1 VSELRIPFEK
11 LVSELEEILLRFD
24 FSSQRA
30 SLCAELFAKASLDGV
45 SSHGVNRFP
54 VFLEY
59 IKKGYVK
66 VSAAPV
72 LRYSSGIFER
82 WDGQLGPGN
91 LNAYHCM
98 ERAIDLAKSNGIGC
112 VAIGNSNHWMRG
124 GNYGWQAVEK
134 GCIAACITNTK
145 PNMPVW
151 GGNKPVLGNNPLVIA
166 IPRKKG
172 PLVLD
177 MALAQFSYGKMDQYL
192 RDQSLMPYDAGFD
205 DSGNLTKDP
214 ALILSNELAL
224 PVGLW
229 KGAGLS
235 LMLDILASM
244 LSDGKSTH
252 EIGEGGDEHSIS
264 QVFLCLSP
272 EQLGLTDY
280 PEEKIDAII
289 AQLKAS
295 SMFDDSEARY
305 PGEHTLKTRQANIKF
320 GVPVDTGIW
329 KEILNFKN

>member
-1 VSELRIPFEK
+1 MSELRIPFED
-11 LVSELEEILLRFD
+11 LVSTLKKILLKFD

-54 VFLEY
+54 GFLEY
-59 IKKGYVK
+59 IKKGYVN

-98 ERAIDLAKSNGIGC
+98 ERAIDLAKLNGIGC

-124 GNYGWQAVEK
+124 GNYGWQAAEK
-134 GCIAACITNTK
+134 GCIAVCITNTK

-151 GGNKPVLGNNPLVIA
+151 GGSEPVLGNNPVVIA
-166 IPRKKG
+166 IPREKG
-172 PLVLD
+172 SLVLD
-177 MALAQFSYGKMDQYL
+177 MALAQYSYGKMEQHF
-192 RDQSLMPYDAGFD
+192 RNKSLMPYDAGFD
-205 DSGNLTKDP
+205 DNGNLTKDP
-214 ALILSNELAL
+214 AAIIANELAL
-224 PVGLW
+224 PAGLW

-235 LMLDILASM
+235 LMFDILTSI
-244 LSDGKSTH
+244 LSEGKATH
-252 EIGEGGDEHSIS
+252 EIGELVDEHSIS
-264 QVFLCLSP
+264 QVFFCLSP
-272 EQLGLTDY
+272 EQLGMEEY
-280 PEEKIDAII
+280 PEEKIDTII

-305 PGEHTLKTRQANIKF
+305 PGEHTLKTRQANLRL
-320 GVPVDTGIW
+320 GVPVDQEIW
-329 KEILNFKN
+329 KKILDYKE

>member
-1 VSELRIPFEK
+1 MSEFRIPFKK
-11 LVSELEEILLRFD
+11 LTSELEEILQKFD

-30 SLCAELFAKASLDGV
+30 FLCAELFAMASLDGV

-59 IKKGYVK
+59 IKKGYVN

-98 ERAIDLAKSNGIGC
+98 ERAIDLSKLNGIGC

-124 GNYGWQAVEK
+124 GNYGWQAAEK
-134 GCIAACITNTK
+134 GCIAVCITNTK

-151 GGNKPVLGNNPLVIA
+151 GGSEPVLGNNPLVIA

-192 RDQSLMPYDAGFD
+192 RDQSIMPYDAGFD
-205 DSGNLTKDP
+205 DKGNLTKDP
-214 ALILSNELAL
+214 GAIIANELAL
-224 PVGLW
+224 PAGLW
-229 KGAGLS
+229 KGVGLS
-235 LMLDILASM
+235 LMFDILASL
-244 LSDGKSTH
+244 LSEGNATH
-252 EIGEGGDEHSIS
+252 EIGELVDEHSVS
-264 QVFLCLSP
+264 QVFFCLSP
-272 EQLGLTDY
+272 GQLGLTEY
-280 PEEKIDAII
+280 PEEKIDTII
-289 AQLKAS
+289 AKLKES
-295 SMFDDSEARY
+295 PMFGESEARY
-305 PGEHTLKTRQANIKF
+305 PGEQTLKTRQANLRL
-320 GVPVDTGIW
+320 GVPVD
-329 KEILNFKN
+329 KEIWNEILEYKE